1 MTAYLPRIPMFLA
14 GPAFAA
20 GLVLMQ
26 PQMTALDGL
35 SGRGA
40 FLASL
45 AAEPNAWLT
54 GHLLMLA
61 AAVLYLF
68 AAIGIS
74 GLLSDK
80 RPVTA
85 RLLPVPM
92 MVGALGLVGNFTLD
106 LVYSALATGLE
117 PEAAQL
123 AREALLAS
131 QPLQMTFAMIGP
143 MLFPLGMFIIA
154 LPILITGW
162 LPRIA
167 GALILGGWAFVM
179 TQHGVFPYAE
189 AIGHF
194 IVGSGFIWIAV
205 VNPPD
210 RPARPRQPG

>member
-1 MTAYLPRIPMFLA
+1 VTAYLPRIPMFLA

>member
-1 MTAYLPRIPMFLA
+1 MTASLPRIPMFLA

-20 GLVLMQ
+20 GLALMQ

-45 AAEPNAWLT
+45 AAEPNAWLM

-61 AAVLYLF
+61 AAVFYLF
-68 AAIGIS
+68 AAIGMAQ
-74 GLLSDK
+74 GLSEK

-85 RLLPVPM
+85 RLLPLPM
-92 MVGALGLVGNFTLD
+92 MIGTLGLAGNFTLD
-106 LVYSALATGLE
+106 LVYGALATGLE

-123 AREALLAS
+123 ARDALLAS

-143 MLFPLGMFIIA
+143 MLFPLGMFAIA
-154 LPILITGW
+154 LLALITGW

-179 TQHGVFPYAE
+179 TQHGAFPYAE
-189 AIGHF
+189 AVGHF
-194 IVGSGFIWIAV
+194 IVGSGFIWMAV
-205 VNPPD
+205 
-210 RPARPRQPG
+210 ARRSD

>member
-1 MTAYLPRIPMFLA
+1 MTAYLTRIPMFFA
-14 GPAFAA
+14 GPTFAA
-20 GLVLMQ
+20 GLAIMQ
-26 PQMTALDGL
+26 PQMTALEGL
-35 SGRGA
+35 SGPGA

-45 AAEPNAWLT
+45 AAEPNAWLA

-68 AAIGIS
+68 AAIGIARELS
-74 GLLSDK
+74 GH

-92 MVGALGLVGNFTLD
+92 MIGTLGLVGNFTLD
-106 LVYSALATGLE
+106 LVYGALATGLE
-117 PEAAQL
+117 PEAALL
-123 AREALLAS
+123 ARDALLAS

-179 TQHGVFPYAE
+179 TQHGAFPYAE
-189 AIGHF
+189 AVGHF

-205 VNPPD
+205 LSRPD
-210 RPARPRQPG
+210 RPARPHRRG